1 MTLKYFVRGVLTAV
15 LVLAGLGWGG
25 RRSGAAQEAPTVSA
39 SVTAE
44 ACHNLLGDG
53 NFEAFSSPWFQSS
66 TPETVTIFPNGFYS
80 VVASPVPLATCDSET
95 CDIKEYNGQPLNG
108 PAGANSGFTWAW
120 FGGGITSTETI
131 PGNRLVQTLYQPIT
145 ITAEPARLQFNL
157 WLSRA
162 DLGTSANDWLEIR
175 LGDTQVFSVTAAATP
190 TYSSGYTT
198 VSFDV
203 SSLVSVGQ
211 QTTLTIS
218 ATTPALGSVAVG
230 QPDVPPIASFN
241 LDDVGVCVPFAVY
254 IPLVD
259 R

>member
-1 MTLKYFVRGVLTAV
+1 MTAAKLVRGTLTLVLM
-15 LVLAGLGWGG
+15 LAGLGWGG
-25 RRSGAAQEAPTVSA
+25 LRSGAAQETPAVSA
-39 SVTAE
+39 SVTAA
-44 ACHNLLGDG
+44 ACNNLLNDGD
-53 NFEAFSSPWFQSS
+53 FEAFSSRWFEAAD
-66 TPETVTIFPNGFYS
+66 PVTVVLDPGSGY
-80 VVASPVPLATCDSET
+80 PVLGKTMPLSTCDSDA
-95 CDIKEYNGQPLNG
+95 CDIKEYNGLPLNG
-108 PAGANSGFTWAW
+108 PAGPNSGINWAW
-120 FGGGITSTETI
+120 FGGGITSTTSIPSTI
-131 PGNRLVQTLYQPIT
+131 LQALYQPIT
-145 ITAEPARLQFNL
+145 ITAEPARMQFNL

-162 DLGTSANDWLEIR
+162 DAGTNAADWLEIR

-211 QTTLTIS
+211 QTTVTIS
-218 ATTPALGSVAVG
+218 ATTRALGSVAVG
-230 QPDVPPIASFN
+230 QPDLPPIASFN